1 MIKTKKEYVPF
12 QPNTRG
18 DISDATASTSAL
30 QYVAP
35 ESPRPTEMLSGVK
48 IEGSLTHKDLA
59 LHDLL
64 VSKAYESDKSMPDR
78 GYSIPLSDV
87 LHFLG
92 QDARKEHVLHSL
104 NKMKNCLL
112 SFTAGSRQFTG
123 VQMLVSWQESD
134 EKKNDLIGYEFPA
147 PIRQLMQHMPK
158 YGYIELAAIGQ
169 SRMTSKYSQ
178 SVYKWLVSELIGQ
191 KWHASDHNL
200 HTIEI
205 SPDNLADIIDF
216 PSVAGSVPFSKLNQR
231 VLAHLYADLKAVER
245 FELVNI
251 KFDSLMSPRRGR
263 AVEKLSFHI
272 RMREPSHHT
281 VRATDVHLKY
291 EKDVRTG
298 TFKPN
303 SNRVG
308 GADADEYRVNSVV
321 FMRVVKLV
329 GKELVLNHMT
339 AHWAWQVVLQEAL
352 DGDGLTDGYHSRECR
367 GQRLLDL
374 IKTRGADHACV
385 SFFTEEARLGTDIVG
400 SRHVAQRL
408 PKAEQARI
416 KRFKDGKL
424 PKPEKTPKAKPV
436 AKQTAVRTIAVEQSD
451 GFENIGHFQAEIDPS
466 LSEKMIDDFIF
477 APVSAFPFSGEIERL
492 FRLYVTEDE
501 AKGFQTYI
509 DIDIKPADP
518 DEFEQCIK
526 QIEPWLISGSVAYM
540 PNKGDIK

>member
-18 DISDATASTSAL
+18 DISAATANTSAL

-35 ESPRPTEMLSGVK
+35 ESPRPTEMLSGVR
-48 IEGSLTHKDLA
+48 IDGTLTHRDLA

-64 VSKAYESDKSMPDR
+64 VSKAYETDKAMPDQ

-104 NKMKNCLL
+104 KKMKNCIL
-112 SFTAGSRQFTG
+112 SFTAGSRQFEG
-123 VQMLVSWQESD
+123 VQMLVSWQEVD
-134 EKKNDLIGYEFPA
+134 KEKNALIGYEFPA
-147 PIRQLMQHMPK
+147 PIRTLMQHMPQ

-169 SRMTSKYSQ
+169 SRMTSKYSHAF
-178 SVYKWLVSELIGQ
+178 YKWLVSELIGK
-191 KWHASDHNL
+191 KWNASDNNRHVV
-200 HTIEI
+200 EI
-205 SPDNLADIIDF
+205 SPDNLAEIIDF

-231 VLAHLYADLKAVER
+231 VLSHLYSDLKAVER
-245 FELVNI
+245 FELVNV
-251 KFDSLMSPRRGR
+251 KFDGLMSPRRGR

-281 VRATDVHLKY
+281 IRATDVHLKFD
-291 EKDVRTG
+291 KDVRTG

-303 SNRVG
+303 GNRVG

-321 FMRVVKLV
+321 FMRAVKMF
-329 GKELVLNHMT
+329 GKELVINHLT
-339 AHWAWQVVLQEAL
+339 AHWSWQVVLQEAL

-367 GQRLLDL
+367 GKRLLDL

-385 SFFTEEARLGTDIVG
+385 SFFAEEARLGADIVG

-408 PKAEQARI
+408 PKAEKARI

-424 PKPEKTPKAKPV
+424 PKPIKEHKAKPA
-436 AKQTAVRTIAVEQSD
+436 AKQKTVQAIAVEQSD
-451 GFENIGHFQAEIDPS
+451 NFENVGHFQAEIDPS
-466 LSEKMIDDFIF
+466 LSEQIVDDFVF
-477 APVSAFPFSGEIERL
+477 STVAAFPFSGEIERL
-492 FRLYVTEDE
+492 FRLYLTEDE
-501 AKGFQTYI
+501 DKGLQTFI
-509 DIDIKPADP
+509 DIDIKPADD
-518 DEFEQCIK
+518 DEFQQCIK
-526 QIEPWLISGSVAYM
+526 QIEPWLISGSVTYM
-540 PNKGDIK
+540 PNKGV